1 MISATKKDMYLLQMT
16 PEGFLEKI
24 DPDPARKTATDNT
37 QKFVRFIRQKIE
49 NVNATIK
56 QV

>member
-1 MISATKKDMYLLQMT
+1 MYLLQMS

-24 DPDPARKTATDNT
+24 DPDPARLTATDNT

>member
-1 MISATKKDMYLLQMT
+1 MYLLQMSQ
-16 PEGFLEKI
+16 EGFLEKI
-24 DPDPARKTATDNT
+24 EPDPARLTATDNT